1 MPWRLIGETSWIE
14 HTENESH
21 SNRDGLR
28 YGDDVAESSDAV
40 IAEFQRVS
48 VRYGD
53 VVALDTT
60 TTSFRRGTSVALVGA
75 NGSGKSTMLRLLAGL
90 LEPST
95 GTIERA
101 SDVDA
106 AFIGQQHEHH
116 DWIPLPVDEVIQ
128 MGCYRTRGLL
138 GRITRADRAEIRS
151 VAQRLDVADLLRRS
165 FSELSGGQ
173 RQRVLVAQ
181 ALIGS
186 PRLLLLD
193 EPITGLD
200 LPSQE
205 TILSIIHAEVTAG
218 ATVVFSTHHLEEA
231 KRAQRVMLLAGCVI
245 ADGTPDEVLRPDH
258 LATAFGGRLLR
269 IGGEALLV
277 DDHGHGHS
285 HHLGDGHNHDDVG
298 HRHLHQPEHAA
309 ERSQTTATESR

>member
-1 MPWRLIGETSWIE
+1 VAL
-14 HTENESH
+14 
-21 SNRDGLR
+21 
-28 YGDDVAESSDAV
+28 DDTLAA
-40 IAEFQRVS
+40 FTGVS
-48 VRYGD
+48 VRYAD

-60 TTSFRRGTSVALVGA
+60 TTTFRRGTSVALVGA
-75 NGSGKSTMLRLLAGL
+75 NGSGKSTVLRLLAGL
-90 LEPST
+90 LEPTT
-95 GTIERA
+95 GAVERLPG
-101 SDVDA
+101 VEA
-106 AFIGQQHEHH
+106 AFIAQQHEHH
-116 DWIPLPVDEVIQ
+116 DWMPLPVDEVIR
-128 MGCYRTRGLL
+128 MGCYRARGLL
-138 GRITRADRAEIRS
+138 GRISRADRTEIRD
-151 VAQRLDVADLLRRS
+151 VAERLEVADLLRRP

-181 ALIGS
+181 ALIGA

-205 TILSIIHAEVTAG
+205 AILSIIDEEVARG
-218 ATVVFSTHHLEEA
+218 STVVFSTHHLEEA
-231 KRAQRVMLLAGCVI
+231 KRAGRVMLLAGCVI
-245 ADGTPDEVLRPDH
+245 ADGAPGDVLRPEH

-285 HHLGDGHNHDDVG
+285 HDLGDDHNHDDVG

-309 ERSQTTATESR
+309 EHDHH